1 MEPSLFAF
9 SFKIFPLKPSTQL
22 LQLGNVYGWLWFLEL
37 ILRLRRPETAG
48 GQINIICLL
57 DDKLWLISVDVLA
70 SFVAYYYCVG
80 TTAKS
85 NKCKWTCT
93 WILNYSAPDLTI
105 ATAYLST
112 IKRYE
117 MLLGWYSLQ
126 LVVTHLLPR
135 DCQEKDKPQIIRD
148 VPPFVQTP
156 PEDSSHM
163 WVILSLSLKKTH
175 VSIFLFIFRKANPFY
190 TIELAFT
197 IVCFFLHICII
208 SFKNISL
215 SFGVKKYFLVVSC
228 PVPKEVCGTN

>member
-1 MEPSLFAF
+1 MEPSPFAF

-57 DDKLWLISVDVLA
+57 DDKLWLIIVDVLA

-126 LVVTHLLPR
+126 LVLTHLLPR

-175 VSIFLFIFRKANPFY
+175 VSIFLFIFRKANPFLY
-190 TIELAFT
+190 DWI
-197 IVCFFLHICII
+197 
-208 SFKNISL
+208 
-215 SFGVKKYFLVVSC
+215 GVYDRLLFPTYLYYKFQEYFLVFWCQEIFLSCVLSC
-228 PVPKEVCGTN
+228 PKRSLRN